1 MVVID
6 IKNMILGRVATKIAK
21 QALLGNEIIVINCEN
36 AVIAG
41 KRASLLSNY
50 RKRNER
56 GIHTK
61 GPFLPRMPDRFVRR
75 TIRGMLP
82 YKNPR
87 GTDAFKRIMCY
98 SGVPANVKI
107 EEAISYEDCSAKK
120 LPSLKYISVK
130 EICKFL
136 GAKQDD

>member
-1 MVVID
+1 
-6 IKNMILGRVATKIAK
+6 MILGRIATKIAK
-21 QALLGNEIIVINCEN
+21 KALLGETISVINCEY

-41 KRASLLSNY
+41 KKTSILARY
-50 RKRNER
+50 KHRNEM

-87 GTDAFKRIMCY
+87 GSDAFKRIICY
-98 SGVPANVKI
+98 IGAPESIKNETILKF
-107 EEAISYEDCSAKK
+107 EDCDVSK